1 MWKHKLL
8 NIESFI
14 YQRLVNTDD
23 MLEDCNQS
31 MIYCINKDNSPE
43 DVIDQLFDFPN
54 LYCSDTCYKN
64 EENKI
69 IPCSNSCIDSC
80 QNDNNY
86 KYEYNGACYF
96 FENHNDSCKDNSINL
111 PSTMVYTSAIVYTSV
126 SSMVIIKS
134 LEEKI

>member
-54 LYCSDTCYKN
+54 LYCSDTCYIFATGDGGQTSSFPLQP
-64 EENKI
+64 E
-69 IPCSNSCIDSC
+69 SCDDASG
-80 QNDNNY
+80 
-86 KYEYNGACYF
+86 EGRGG
-96 FENHNDSCKDNSINL
+96 
-111 PSTMVYTSAIVYTSV
+111 
-126 SSMVIIKS
+126 
-134 LEEKI
+134 